1 MDLELTVLSGVR
13 WRGEEIAGERLR
25 RLLVLLA
32 GDLRAGCSSSRLV
45 EALWPEELP
54 SHPAKALQTLVSRA
68 RARLGVAVIESTR
81 TGYRLALDPAQVDAS
96 VVLLRAAESARL
108 LHAGDAGAAVASASA
123 GLALFGSD
131 GADDL
136 RAATYRELT
145 RVRALGLARLGR
157 SAEALPLLLAQLARA
172 EAQPARDEVQPARA
186 EAQPA
191 RDEEVL
197 LELLRC
203 EAATAGSAAALARYD
218 AYRRSLRDELG
229 ADPGPGLRA
238 FHRELLLSDAPPV
251 RHGLRHEPNEMLGR
265 DDDIAAVT
273 ALLRT
278 AKVVSIVGA
287 GGLGKTRLAQAV
299 ARRARQ
305 RVVCVVELAGVTGDV
320 LGEVASALG
329 VGESGAVEGV
339 VGALGP
345 GEALLVLDNCEHLV
359 EDVAAVVQALV
370 SRAADLRVLT
380 TSRAPLGLSSESVYP
395 LAELDLPTTVE
406 LFARRAR
413 AARPGVELPADA
425 VRELCLRLDGLPL
438 AVELAAARVRVMS
451 VAEIGRRLD
460 DRFAVLRGGA
470 RDAPE
475 RHRTLYAVI
484 DWSWHLLSADGQAA
498 MRALS
503 IFPGGIAIDAAGD
516 VDQLVDQSL
525 LKVVDEPGGT
535 RYRMLET
542 VRSFSAA
549 RREEAGETSAAVDRF
564 LAWARGMG
572 AMSAEEG
579 VAAVETIRAEQDN
592 LTLALRYGLER
603 GDGGS
608 VAAAA
613 SLLGTLWLTESNV
626 TRMIGM
632 AAEVPAALSGYRP
645 ADALVEATR
654 TAAVWC
660 ALIMYLV
667 RGPRPLR
674 ALAVLRRLPPPPPD
688 SLIGA
693 AQIVLL
699 TPDPRELGD
708 DPRPVIAAMANYAL
722 SYQAEYAN
730 DPKAALRAA
739 KRMLGLLDD
748 ADPWLRALAHARIG
762 ELCLQASPGEEAYRH
777 LETALSI
784 MESLG
789 AWSSAARAR
798 WALVLANLQRG
809 ALDQAEQDLNV
820 LGRQEDG
827 PPLFDLC
834 SRAQILL
841 GRGDVDGG
849 LALWRQAAEGLR
861 GSGDLWAHEV
871 QAVAV
876 IVHRRHG
883 QEPLIEHIALAL
895 PKILSELLPT
905 APAAV
910 FRVCGVLLLAVGL
923 SRGASELVALA
934 ERFGVSSTF
943 LPLSAVAPD
952 TDHEA
957 LRAEALALLSD
968 LD

>member
-1 MDLELTVLSGVR
+1 MDVELTVLSGVR

-25 RLLVLLA
+25 GLLVLLA
-32 GDLRAGCSSSRLV
+32 DDLRAGCSASRLV
-45 EALWPEELP
+45 AELWPGEMP

-68 RARLGVAVIESTR
+68 RRQLGASVISSTR
-81 TGYRLALDPAQVDAS
+81 TGYRLALEPSQVDAA
-96 VVLLRAAESARL
+96 VVLMRADESARSL
-108 LHAGDAGAAVASASA
+108 RDGDAAAAVASAVA
-123 GLALFGSD
+123 GLAQFGD
-131 GADDL
+131 GKADTI
-136 RAATYRELT
+136 RAATYRDLK
-145 RVRALGLARLGR
+145 RARALGLARLGR
-157 SAEALPLLLAQLARA
+157 AAEALPLLLA
-172 EAQPARDEVQPARA
+172 ESHH
-186 EAQPA
+186 
-191 RDEEVL
+191 DEEVL

-203 EAATAGSAAALARYD
+203 EAATAGPPAALARYD
-218 AYRRSLRDELG
+218 GYRRTMRDELG
-229 ADPGPGLRA
+229 ADPGPELRA
-238 FHRELLLSDAPPV
+238 FHRELLLSDAPAV
-251 RHGLRHEPNEMLGR
+251 RHGLREEPNELLGR

-299 ARRARQ
+299 GRGGRQ
-305 RVVCVVELAGVTGDV
+305 RVVCFVELAGVTGDV

-329 VGESGAVEGV
+329 VGESGSIEAV

-359 EDVAAVVQALV
+359 GEAAAVVQGLV
-370 SRAADLRVLT
+370 ARAGRLRVLT

-395 LAELDLPTTVE
+395 LGELDLPTTVE

-413 AARPGVELPADA
+413 AARPGAELPADA
-425 VRELCLRLDGLPL
+425 VRELCWHLDGLPL

-460 DRFAVLRGGA
+460 DRFALLRGGA

-475 RHRTLYAVI
+475 RHRTLHAVI
-484 DWSWHLLSADGQAA
+484 DWSWHLLSPSSRAE

-503 IFPGGIAIDAAGD
+503 IFPGGFPIAAAGD
-516 VDQLVDQSL
+516 VDELVDQSL
-525 LKVVDEPGGT
+525 LKVVDGPGGT

-549 RREEAGETSAAVDRF
+549 RREEAGETSAAVDRL

-572 AMSAEEG
+572 VMSVEEA
-579 VAAVETIRAEQDN
+579 VAAVETVRAEQDN
-592 LTLALRYGLER
+592 LALALRYGLER
-603 GDGGS
+603 GDGGA

-613 SLLGTLWLTESNV
+613 SLLGTLWITESNV

-632 AAEVPAALSGYRP
+632 ASSVPAGLSGYRP
-645 ADALVEATR
+645 APELVEAAR
-654 TAAVWC
+654 TAAVWN

-674 ALAVLRRLPPPPPD
+674 ALAILRRLPPPVPG
-688 SLIGA
+688 SLMGA

-699 TPDPRELGD
+699 AADPRELCD
-708 DPRPVIAAMANYAL
+708 DPRPLIAGIANYAH

-730 DPKAALRAA
+730 DPETALRAA
-739 KRMLGLLDD
+739 KRMLGLLGD

-762 ELCLQASPGEEAYRH
+762 EVCLHAAPGEEAYLH
-777 LETALSI
+777 LRAALSI

-798 WALVLANLQRG
+798 WALVLADLQRG
-809 ALDQAEQDLNV
+809 ELDQAEQGLDV

-834 SRAQILL
+834 TRAQILL

-849 LALWRQAAEGLR
+849 LALWRQAAEGV
-861 GSGDLWAHEV
+861 SGDLWAYEV

-876 IVHRRHG
+876 ILHCRHG
-883 QEPLIEHIALAL
+883 RLDLIGHVAFFLVKAL
-895 PKILSELLPT
+895 SDLLPT

-923 SRGASELVALA
+923 SRGSSEMVLLA
-934 ERFGVSSTF
+934 ERFGCSSTF
-943 LPLSAVAPD
+943 LPFVAAAAPPD
-952 TDHEA
+952 SDHGA
-957 LRAEALALLSD
+957 LRAAAMALLSD